1 MRRRLWWDW
10 VKRVRGVE
18 IAQVLRTWKGAGVKG
33 VVWDHAAFH
42 KAKVVGEVGLRRIYQ
57 PPYSPELNPAER
69 VLEEVRRWVEGRRYE
84 RIEAKKAAVE
94 AVLRRLEAEGKVSS
108 LVGWR
113 YIRQALNVLPSLG
126 ALADSKLCLALCM
139 PHRCLALLGLL
150 VSAGLIAQNVGIGTA
165 NPQGKLHVYE
175 ASTRA
180 WIILD
185 GDGQNADVSPR
196 SYGGGVRPGV
206 SCFSARGTRAAPEAV
221 QTGDIL
227 GFIGGRG
234 HGKTQFGPY
243 SDAAVVFRAEDDFT
257 DASHPAAITLETTP
271 ANSTTRQ
278 ERVRIT
284 ADGRVGIGTS
294 TPEHTLHI
302 VQSFPG
308 TIDPRGIVL
317 DMYSDD
323 FSAPQINQRKARG
336 TPTAPLP
343 VKEDDVLAAFWG
355 RGYDGQGF
363 SGLQA
368 GIRFRTAQ
376 DWTPTAHG
384 TYITFYTTPLNA
396 IAAQERMRITAAGH
410 VGIGTSFPSAKL
422 HVYNPVGTDLL
433 RIAQFENAR
442 DAANNNGVLISIA
455 RGGTNTDAYA
465 LDVQTGGASRLYVR
479 SDGQVGIGTTN
490 PQARLDIAGGLMW
503 GDGTVPYPSTPA
515 NSQRALVGRG
525 PNSNYRL
532 AVQDGSGRV
541 NHYWNAYWDATDNRH
556 EYVAAGEPA
565 ERFLMHEGY
574 FWFQVAP
581 SAPGAGQPI
590 TWTHAVTIDNGGRV
604 GLGLTNPS
612 YQLHLSLDNA
622 AKPSTSTW
630 TISSDRRLKTILGPY
645 TKGLPELM
653 RLRPVRYRYLNP
665 KDAVLFAPSVLEK
678 ENVGFI
684 AQEVAMI
691 FPEAVDTAANGYLS
705 LNIHAILIAYVNAI
719 QQLKAENDSLRT
731 TITEMQKAIAEM
743 QEKQAAFEK
752 ALAEL
757 SQNHKTPYTK
767 SATPLIWRGKTSRF
781 RANR

>member
-1 MRRRLWWDW
+1 MRLSTRRRRLE
-10 VKRVRGVE
+10 RGGCPTLLSLV
-18 IAQVLRTWKGAGVKG
+18 
-33 VVWDHAAFH
+33 
-42 KAKVVGEVGLRRIYQ
+42 
-57 PPYSPELNPAER
+57 ER
-69 VLEEVRRWVEGRRYE
+69 VFAEVRRWVEGRRYE

-108 LVGWR
+108 LVGWH

-126 ALADSKLCLALCM
+126 ALADSKLCLTSCM

-196 SYGGGVRPGV
+196 SYGDGVRPGV
-206 SCFSARGTRAAPEAV
+206 SCFRARGTRAAPAAV

-234 HGKTQFGPY
+234 HGTTQFGPY
-243 SDAAVVFRAEDDFT
+243 SDAAVVFRAEDNFT

-294 TPEHTLHI
+294 TPEPMLHI

-308 TIDPRGIVL
+308 TIDPRGIVV

-323 FSAPQINQRKARG
+323 PWAPQINQRKARG
-336 TPTAPLP
+336 TPTAPLA

-433 RIAQFENAR
+433 RIAHFENAR

-525 PNSNYRL
+525 PDSNYRI

-556 EYVAAGEPA
+556 EYVAADERA
-565 ERFLMHEGY
+565 ERFLMHQGY

-581 SAPGAGQPI
+581 PAPGAGQPI
-590 TWTHAVTIDNGGRV
+590 TWTHAVTIDTVGRV

-612 YQLHLSLDNA
+612 YQLHLSLDQA
-622 AKPSTSTW
+622 AKPNTSTW
-630 TISSDRRLKTILGPY
+630 TTTSDLRLKTILGPY

-653 RLRPVRYRYLNP
+653 RLHPVRYRYLNP

-705 LNIHAILIAYVNAI
+705 LNIHAILIAYLNAI

-767 SATPLIWRGKTSRF
+767 SATPLIWRRKTSRF
-781 RANR
+781 TANR

>member
-1 MRRRLWWDW
+1 
-10 VKRVRGVE
+10 
-18 IAQVLRTWKGAGVKG
+18 
-33 VVWDHAAFH
+33 
-42 KAKVVGEVGLRRIYQ
+42 
-57 PPYSPELNPAER
+57 
-69 VLEEVRRWVEGRRYE
+69 
-84 RIEAKKAAVE
+84 
-94 AVLRRLEAEGKVSS
+94 
-108 LVGWR
+108 
-113 YIRQALNVLPSLG
+113 
-126 ALADSKLCLALCM
+126 
-139 PHRCLALLGLL
+139 
-150 VSAGLIAQNVGIGTA
+150 
-165 NPQGKLHVYE
+165 
-175 ASTRA
+175 
-180 WIILD
+180 
-185 GDGQNADVSPR
+185 
-196 SYGGGVRPGV
+196 
-206 SCFSARGTRAAPEAV
+206 V

-234 HGKTQFGPY
+234 HGTTQFGPY
-243 SDAAVVFRAEDDFT
+243 SDAAVVFRAEGNFT

-308 TIDPRGIVL
+308 TINPRGIVV
-317 DMYSDD
+317 DFYSNDPW
-323 FSAPQINQRKARG
+323 APQINQRKARG
-336 TPTAPLP
+336 TPTTPQA
-343 VKEDDVLAAFWG
+343 VKKDDVLAAFWG
-355 RGYDGQGF
+355 LGHNGQGF
-363 SGLQA
+363 SGGRA

-396 IAAQERMRITAAGH
+396 TGVQERMRITEAG
-410 VGIGTSFPSAKL
+410 
-422 HVYNPVGTDLL
+422 D
-433 RIAQFENAR
+433 
-442 DAANNNGVLISIA
+442 
-455 RGGTNTDAYA
+455 
-465 LDVQTGGASRLYVR
+465 
-479 SDGQVGIGTTN
+479 VGIGTTN

-503 GDGTVPYPSTPA
+503 GDGTVGYPSTPA

-525 PNSNYRL
+525 PTSNYRI
-532 AVQDGSGRV
+532 AVQDGAGRV
-541 NHYWNAYWDATDNRH
+541 NHYWNAYWDATDFRH
-556 EYVAAGEPA
+556 EYVKAGEAA
-565 ERFLMHEGY
+565 ERFLMDNGY

-581 SAPGAGQPI
+581 PALVDGQPI
-590 TWTHAVTIDNGGRV
+590 TWTHAMTIDNQGRV
-604 GLGLTNPS
+604 GLGLSNPS
-612 YQLHLSLDNA
+612 YQLHLSLDQA
-622 AKPSTSTW
+622 AKPNTSTW
-630 TISSDRRLKTILGPY
+630 TTTSDLRLKTILGPY

-705 LNIHAILIAYVNAI
+705 LNIHAILIAYLNAI

-731 TITEMQKAIAEM
+731 IITEMQKAIAEM

-767 SATPLIWRGKTSRF
+767 SATPLIWRRKTSRF
-781 RANR
+781 TASR